1 MQFIT
6 RQSLTRWGGIL
17 LFVALLMSAAC
28 TGSTDPLA
36 AENTTPDYS
45 HAAGEGYIGPAAT
58 AHGVAGSAAASPVPT
73 DASPEPDTGTHA

>member
-1 MQFIT
+1 MRFIT
-6 RQSLTRWGGIL
+6 RPSFTRWGGIL
-17 LFVALLMSAAC
+17 LFVALVLSAAC

-58 AHGVAGSAAASPVPT
+58 AHGAPAEPVASPSPIAGS
-73 DASPEPDTGTHA
+73 